1 MVKLESKNLRV
12 EYTMQSNQNHIPA
25 LEDVNFSIPDGQFV
39 AIIGPSGCGKTTLLN
54 VVAGLLPATSGQ
66 VLLNGLPVSK
76 PGRDRAM
83 VFQSAALMPW
93 RSVLRNV
100 TYGLE
105 IQGFP
110 THQAKARGRELI
122 HLVGLKGFED
132 SFPHE
137 LSGGMQ
143 QRVNLAR
150 ALATSP
156 DILLM
161 DEPLSGLD
169 AQMRELMQVEIQR
182 IWLETRK
189 TVLFVTHFIDE
200 AVFMADQVIVLTAR
214 PGTVK
219 TTLAVNLPH
228 PRPLSIKKEE
238 TFLQIQSSIWTLIE
252 EEFKKLGE
260 PGSEM
265 LP

>member
-1 MVKLESKNLRV
+1 MRLEAKSVFVDYQMRRSQQR
-12 EYTMQSNQNHIPA
+12 MPA
-25 LEDVNFSIPDGQFV
+25 LQDINFTVDSGRFV
-39 AIIGPSGCGKTTLLN
+39 SIIGPSGCGKTTLLN
-54 VVAGLLPATSGQ
+54 VIAGLQRPTRGEIFLDGQ
-66 VLLNGLPVSK
+66 PIKG
-76 PGRDRAM
+76 PGRNRAM

-93 RSVLRNV
+93 RTILQNV

-105 IQGFP
+105 LQKYPKEHMLEIAHDLIQ
-110 THQAKARGRELI
+110 
-122 HLVGLKGFED
+122 LVGLNGFEE
-132 SFPHE
+132 SYPRE

-156 DILLM
+156 EILLM
-161 DEPLSGLD
+161 DEPLAGLD

-182 IWLETRK
+182 IWLQTQK
-189 TVLFVTHFIDE
+189 TTVYVTHLIDE
-200 AVFMADQVIVLTAR
+200 AVFLADEVIALTTR

-219 TTLAVNLPH
+219 AVLPINLPR
-228 PRPLSIKKEE
+228 PRRLELKKSPE
-238 TFLQIQSSIWTLIE
+238 FHRLQAQLWDLIE

-260 PGSEM
+260 PGSER

>member
-1 MVKLESKNLRV
+1 MADLESKNLSVAYNMRRTQKLV
-12 EYTMQSNQNHIPA
+12 FA
-25 LEDVNFSIPDGQFV
+25 LEDVNILIPEGQFA

-54 VVAGLLPATSGQ
+54 VIAGLLPATEGK
-66 VLLNGLPVSK
+66 VTLNGEPISRS
-76 PGRDRAM
+76 GRDRAM

-105 IQGFP
+105 IQGSP
-110 THQAKARGRELI
+110 LLQAKEEARALI
-122 HLVGLKGFED
+122 RMVGLEGFEE
-132 SFPHE
+132 SYPHE

-169 AQMRELMQVEIQR
+169 AQMRELMQLEIQR
-182 IWLETRK
+182 IWLQTRK
-189 TVLFVTHFIDE
+189 TVVYVTHFIDE
-200 AVFMADQVIVLTAR
+200 AVFLADQVIVLTAR

-219 TTLAVNLPH
+219 TIIPIDMPH
-228 PRPLSIKKEE
+228 PRSLTVKKDD
-238 TFLQIQSSIWTLIE
+238 TFMQYQSAVWSLIE

-260 PGSEM
+260 PGSEG